1 MPVLILMYFLPKHC
15 KHVNPLNI
23 LNLQSCI
30 DVEVTNSRTQEGDT
44 VTEWPLKVSAIKA
57 YELLLG

>member
-1 MPVLILMYFLPKHC
+1 MYFLPKHC